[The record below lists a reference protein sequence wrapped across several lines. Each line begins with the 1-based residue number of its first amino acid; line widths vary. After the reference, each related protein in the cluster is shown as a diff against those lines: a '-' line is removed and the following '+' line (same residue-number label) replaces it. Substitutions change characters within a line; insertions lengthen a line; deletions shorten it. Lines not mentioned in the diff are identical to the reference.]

1 MKYTNKILSRRCGIV
16 VALAGA
22 WVAAPAYAQQTDT
35 DNLAVSATV
44 TANCVVTTSP
54 VAFGNIDVTS
64 NQEIDN
70 TGGISVT
77 CTSGTAWAA
86 SADAGAGSTATLTNR
101 EMVNGANKLNYAL
114 YIDAGRTSIWGDG
127 AEGATASITDTGTG
141 TAQAST
147 IYARVPSGQTGL
159 PAGSYTDTVVVTV
172 TY

>member
-1 MKYTNKILSRRCGIV
+1 MKYTNKIYRRCAIAAA
-16 VALAGA
+16 VACTGL
-22 WVAAPAYAQQTDT
+22 AAPAYAQQTDT

-54 VAFGNIDVTS
+54 VAFGNVDVTL
-64 NQEIDN
+64 NQDIDN

-86 SADAGAGSTATLTNR
+86 SADAGAGDTATLTNR

-114 YIDAGRTSIWGDG
+114 YIDAGRTSVWGDG
-127 AEGATASITDTGTG
+127 AEGATATISGTGTG
-141 TAQAST
+141 SAQAST